1 MIAVDNRWGDDQ
13 LRHQTSVAVGGARRN
28 AARTAC
34 SARKRSRDGLSP
46 DDSGPPPPLTP
57 PNWRPS
63 TAGTGYALS
72 SAPTTRATRCRPSLP
87 PPFHFSSSSS
97 LKVVVHLV
105 VIVVDDDGILSAVR
119 STPLLRKKERCV
131 VFANLMNRQTWDAS
145 RINKFVGFPMC
156 VSMCPLT
163 FSYKMTGALILFKS
177 N

>member
-63 TAGTGYALS
+63 TAETGYALS
-72 SAPTTRATRCRPSLP
+72 SALP
-87 PPFHFSSSSS
+87 PRAQHAAVPPFLPRSTFRARHHWRWWCISSSSS
-97 LKVVVHLV
+97 
-105 VIVVDDDGILSAVR
+105 S
-119 STPLLRKKERCV
+119 STTMAFFPPSGRPRYFARKR
-131 VFANLMNRQTWDAS
+131 DAS
-145 RINKFVGFPMC
+145 CSPT
-156 VSMCPLT
+156 LW
-163 FSYKMTGALILFKS
+163 TGRRETHRE
-177 N
+177 